1 MDSGN
6 MIRRAALAAL
16 LITLYGCVDPE
27 KDWELASRDD
37 SPETY
42 LEFLAKHPD
51 TPQADLARERIQ
63 ALKVIRAWERAEYK
77 DSEET
82 YFDFIKK
89 YPDSE
94 FAANANARI
103 AEIERDRQWEFAQEA
118 ATSEALSAFVAT
130 YPEAPQ
136 RAEADEM
143 LEELRLIELAALEA
157 ATPKER
163 PGDFRLQLAAFRTP
177 ASAEQELRR
186 LVSLFPTELLGP
198 VLIETPADRDNGRKL
213 FLLKTAPMTAEEA
226 RATCD
231 LLKSRKQQCMV
242 INK

>member
-1 MDSGN
+1 
-6 MIRRAALAAL
+6 MIKRLAL
-16 LITLYGCVDPE
+16 LSIVAVLYACANPE

-51 TPQADLARERIQ
+51 TPQADLARDRIQ
-63 ALKVIRAWERAEYK
+63 ALKVIRAWERAEFK
-77 DSEET
+77 DSEDT

-94 FAANANARI
+94 FVANAKVRVD
-103 AEIERDRQWEFAQEA
+103 EIERDRQWEFAQEA
-118 ATSEALSAFVAT
+118 GTTEVLSAFIAT

-136 RAEADEM
+136 REEADEM
-143 LEELRLIELAALEA
+143 LEELKRIELAALEA

-198 VLIETPADRDNGRKL
+198 VLIETPADRDNGSKL
-213 FLLKTAPMTAEEA
+213 FLLKTAPMTEEEA
-226 RATCD
+226 REVCD